1 MPHRR
6 PDRPGPALS
15 PARASSGVV
24 KRFDQQ
30 MIPTSPPAAP
40 FVSPALLLR
49 FPRESG
55 GLGTAMAPLLQ
66 HGPQR
71 REYSAG
77 RMLGFTPLSF
87 PPRKRGPRSRGGAAA
102 TARTSAQRAFRR
114 QHARVHAHFV
124 SPAKAEAQEPPW
136 RRCHSTDLSAAD
148 IPPARR

>member
-114 QHARVHAHFV
+114 HDAPARA
-124 SPAKAEAQEPPW
+124 PREPP
-136 RRCHSTDLSAAD
+136 
-148 IPPARR
+148 PPAGGHGPRG

>member
-77 RMLGFTPLSF
+77 RMLGFTPHSF
-87 PPRKRGPRSRGGAAA
+87 PTRKVSARNSGGASDTESTLEQKAL
-102 TARTSAQRAFRR
+102 RREDAQ
-114 QHARVHAHFV
+114 VHAHYAYDV
-124 SPAKAEAQEPPW
+124 KGG
-136 RRCHSTDLSAAD
+136 
-148 IPPARR
+148 

>member
-71 REYSAG
+71 RAYSAG

-87 PPRKRGPRSRGGAAA
+87 PPRQRGPRRRGGAAA
-102 TARTSAQRAFRR
+102 TARTSAQRPVRR
-114 QHARVHAHFV
+114 QDARGHARVAL
-124 SPAKAEAQEPPW
+124 PPQ
-136 RRCHSTDLSAAD
+136 A
-148 IPPARR
+148 

>member
-71 REYSAG
+71 RENSAG
-77 RMLGFTPLSF
+77 RMLGFTP
-87 PPRKRGPRSRGGAAA
+87 
-102 TARTSAQRAFRR
+102 
-114 QHARVHAHFV
+114 FV
-124 SPAKAEAQEPPW
+124 SPAKAGDQEPLW
-136 RRCHSTDLSAAD
+136 CRCNSTDLRSEG
-148 IPPARR
+148 ILRAR